1 MAFMAI
7 LIIDGAQAG
16 APTLN
21 NALSIPN
28 EDRVDGS
35 QPMVFAI
42 EYNDPDGDAETGT
55 EIRWHVNGAL
65 MMSYDGMT
73 SISSSETVSVGSV
86 SPPDKI

>member
-42 EYNDPDGDAETGT
+42 EYNDPDGDIP
-55 EIRWHVNGAL
+55 EIV
-65 MMSYDGMT
+65 
-73 SISSSETVSVGSV
+73 VSFAVTL
-86 SPPDKI
+86 DTIT